1 MQAPLLPRRLPRLP
15 RRLGLGAALG
25 LVTALGGCA
34 TTSPDTSHDWS
45 ELGRRDGFA
54 RYGDPNIAMRHI
66 DQVAAA
72 VLLASAPS
80 IEQHNRD
87 AAERIVRDRMAGA
100 AELSVPLDVQVG
112 RGRDWNEAAH

>member
-54 RYGDPNIAMRHI
+54 RYGDPR
-66 DQVAAA
+66 VAR
-72 VLLASAPS
+72 APS
-80 IEQHNRD
+80 PKSSARAREMVIGD
-87 AAERIVRDRMAGA
+87 APSAGA
-100 AELSVPLDVQVG
+100 RPPGDDGGGDDGGESSREPDDVPIFVD
-112 RGRDWNEAAH
+112 DE